1 MPGSVIASVRQRT
14 GEETMKNIVN
24 HFRRNILRG
33 LLAVI
38 PIVLCAIAIQ
48 LLYVL
53 IDKRVMGLFDNFF
66 SLRYIPGL
74 GILLVL
80 VCLYLIGIIA
90 SNIVGRQF
98 FKLVEGITNR
108 IPIIKPIYAVGKQL
122 SHSFSMGEDGKQA
135 FKKAVL
141 VNVNQHG
148 VWSPAFITGYIKD
161 KKTHEELFL
170 VFVPSVPNP
179 TTGFAFVVKPSQTL
193 DPGWSIEECLK
204 AVMSAGIIT
213 PGEIQNNK

>member
-1 MPGSVIASVRQRT
+1 
-14 GEETMKNIVN
+14 MKNIVN

-38 PIVLCAIAIQ
+38 PVVLCVISIQ

-53 IDKRVMGLFDNFF
+53 IDKKVIGLFDKFF

-90 SNIVGRQF
+90 SNIIGRQF
-98 FKLVEGITNR
+98 FRLIEGISNR
-108 IPIIKPIYAVGKQL
+108 IPLIKPIYAVGKQL
-122 SHSFSMGEDGKQA
+122 SHSLSIGEGEEGKQA

-141 VNVNQHG
+141 VNVNNHG
-148 VWSPAFITGYIKD
+148 VWSPAFITGYLKD
-161 KKTHEELFL
+161 KKTNEELFI

-179 TTGFAFVVKPSQTL
+179 TTGFAFVVKPSQTF

-204 AVMSAGIIT
+204 AIMSAGIIT
-213 PGEIQNNK
+213 PGEIRNSK